1 MLFFNGAVRGAIMSR
16 NITINAK
23 REKAMEEQAT
33 EIVERKGIG
42 HPDSVADGI
51 AEAVSR
57 TLSRYYR
64 ENYGRIFHHNTD
76 QVEIVGGQAKAAFRN
91 MELSQNRG
99 YDRGGMVLE
108 PVYILLSGRATT
120 TVDIDGHKERVPYRT
135 LAKKAA
141 FEQLKSQFPNLDPV
155 EDVIIDCKIGQ
166 GSVDL
171 KGLYDTD
178 KKLANDTSFGVGYAP
193 LSEVDT
199 ITLKTEEYIIEKL
212 RHEMKALGE
221 DIKVMT
227 SRNGDNIHITVA
239 QAMVGKYLDD
249 SDAYQSVKEELKQK
263 LLDNAVKYT
272 GRKVDI
278 SINTGDIPENDIY
291 YLTVTG
297 LSMENGDDG
306 SVGRGNRVNG
316 LITPYR
322 PMSMEAAAGKNPV
335 THVGKIYNLMSKL
348 IAEDIIKAGGND
360 IKEAHVRLV
369 SNIGQPISEPQLASV
384 QLIMAEGVSEEKY
397 RSEINGIVENWLDGH
412 DRITDMLL
420 EEKLKV
426 F

>member
-1 MLFFNGAVRGAIMSR
+1 MSKNIAIE
-16 NITINAK
+16 AK
-23 REKAMEEQAT
+23 RERPMEEQT
-33 EIVERKGIG
+33 SEIVERKGIG

-57 TLSRYYR
+57 TLSNYYR

-76 QVEIVGGQAKAAFRN
+76 QVEIVGGQAKAAFLN
-91 MELSQNRG
+91 KELSQNIG
-99 YDRGGMVLE
+99 YRKGGMVLE

-120 TVDIDGHKERVPYRT
+120 TVEVDGHKERVPYRT
-135 LAKKAA
+135 LAVRAA

-171 KGLYDTD
+171 TGLYDTR
-178 KKLANDTSFGVGYAP
+178 KHLANDTSFGVGYAP

-212 RHEMKALGE
+212 RHQMPALGE

-227 SRNGDNIHITVA
+227 SRNVDNIHITVA
-239 QAMVGKYLDD
+239 QAMVGKHVDD
-249 SDAYQSVKEELKQK
+249 PDAYMSIKEELREK
-263 LLDNAVKYT
+263 LLDNAAKYT
-272 GRKVDI
+272 DRKLDI
-278 SINTGDIPENDIY
+278 SINTADIPEKDIY

-335 THVGKIYNLMSKL
+335 THVGKIYNLMSML
-348 IAEDIIKAGGND
+348 IAEDIVKAGGND
-360 IKEAHVRLV
+360 IKEAHVRIV
-369 SNIGQPISEPQLASV
+369 SNIGHPVSEPQLASI
-384 QLIMAEGVSEEKY
+384 QLIMADGVSETKY
-397 RSEINGIVENWLDGH
+397 GAEVESIVSGWLDDH
-412 DRITDMLL
+412 EKITDMLL
-420 EEKLKV
+420 SRKLKV
-426 F
+426 Y